1 MPDPMRAGA
10 VILLLGAALALLPTA
25 ADAQDE
31 AAPVDLGLYGTPLRF
46 TAADGVTLQVTA
58 PDGGSL
64 LDSGVPLTGAVEVRL
79 APDGELTVVND
90 VTMSTY
96 VEGIAEMPARWPL
109 EALKAQAVAART
121 YAWFELEQGRWRRFG
136 FDICASTACQVFH
149 GREVVQA
156 PEIGDRWAR
165 AVAET
170 RGEVLVFDGDPI
182 LARYFSTSGGATRNN
197 EHVFPGE
204 GSRPYLKGVEDPD
217 DAVSPLHRWT
227 ATFTREQ
234 MNEILSRGQQLSA
247 AVPIADITHLT
258 SPAGGSDRVR
268 LTSQDGDVVE
278 VGAPSF
284 RAFVSSTA
292 EELHPDTYPQ
302 DRPDGK
308 PLPTT
313 LPSSRF
319 EVEITDELVTIHGRG
334 WGHGVG
340 MGQFGA
346 MGKAERGLD
355 YREILAAYYNGLEP
369 VQAPDLPE
377 RIRVG
382 LTTAATDV
390 TISADGPFQVA
401 TGGDVITERGLGT
414 WRVDAA
420 PERTMQLSAPT
431 GFGAPLV
438 VAPTESS
445 RLQPFEVEIVTLSTV
460 VNKPTELSL
469 EVLDRDTGTVTL
481 DRRIGVVE
489 AGRHEVR
496 WDLDDAEGRQVA
508 EGTYDVRLVAVDED
522 EAVGGTPVTI
532 DVRAPAASG
541 STTSLLAALPAV
553 PATDRSPWVPIAAV
567 LGLAAGAAATTRWS
581 RS

>member
-278 VGAPSF
+278 VGASSF

>member
-1 MPDPMRAGA
+1 MADPTRAGA
-10 VILLLGAALALLPTA
+10 MMLLLAAALAALPTA
-25 ADAQDE
+25 AIAQDE

-46 TAADGVTLQVTA
+46 TATEGVTLQVTA

-64 LDSGVPLTGAVEVRL
+64 LDGGLPLTGAVEVRL
-79 APDGELTVVND
+79 AADGELTVIND
-90 VTMSTY
+90 VAMSTY
-96 VEGIAEMPARWPL
+96 VEGIAEMPSRWPL

-149 GREVVQA
+149 GREVVQS
-156 PEIGDRWAR
+156 PEVGDRWAR
-165 AVAET
+165 AVSET

-204 GSRPYLKGVEDPD
+204 GPRPYLKGVEDPD
-217 DAVSPLHRWT
+217 DAVSPLHRWA

-234 MNEILSRGQQLSA
+234 MNEILSRGQELSA
-247 AVPIADITHLT
+247 AVPVADITHLS
-258 SPAGGSDRVR
+258 SPTGGSDRVR
-268 LTSQDGDVVE
+268 VTSQDGVVVE
-278 VGAPSF
+278 IGASSF
-284 RAFVSSTA
+284 RAFVSSAA
-292 EELHPDTYPQ
+292 EELYPDAYPQ

-319 EVEITDELVTIHGRG
+319 EVEITDDIVTIRGRG

-369 VQAPDLPE
+369 VQAPGLPE

-401 TGGDVITERGLGT
+401 TGGGVITDRGLGT
-414 WRVDAA
+414 WSIQAA
-420 PERTMQLSAPT
+420 PERTMQLTAPT

-438 VAPTESS
+438 VAPTETS
-445 RLQPFEVEIVTLSTV
+445 RLQPFTVEIVTLSTV

-469 EVLDRDTGTVTL
+469 EVVDRDTGTVTL

-496 WDLDDAEGRQVA
+496 WDLDDADGRQVA
-508 EGTYDVRLVAVDED
+508 DGTYDVRLVAVDEE
-522 EAVGGTPVTI
+522 EAVGGTPVT
-532 DVRAPAASG
+532 VELRAPAARG
-541 STTSLLAALPAV
+541 SATSLLAALPAV
-553 PATDRSPWVPIAAV
+553 PAPDRSPWVSVAAV
-567 LGLAAGAAATTRWS
+567 LGLVVGAAATTRWS